1 MSECIFASELG
12 NFSSERGFS
21 MTASMLARLPFI
33 LLLLLWAS
41 SAVSSQLGNGLLG
54 YALYGG
60 SSTPEPPTVQ
70 SVNQVALGL
79 EVTFTP
85 PTDTGGYPVS
95 GYQYSLDETTWFDVP
110 DGVNVFV
117 IPSSLLS
124 PGVTATVYLRSVSA
138 AGASGSNTLQDQSV
152 PVPVPVMPVWLLLLS
167 ILILVTLPR
176 YKRGSYEN

>member
-1 MSECIFASELG
+1 MI
-12 NFSSERGFS
+12 
-21 MTASMLARLPFI
+21 ARST
-33 LLLLLWAS
+33 LLLLILLWTSGA
-41 SAVSSQLGNGLLG
+41 ASSQLGNGLLG

-95 GYQYSLDETTWFDVP
+95 GYQYSLDETTWLDVP

-138 AGASGSNTLQDQSV
+138 AGASGSNTLQDQA
-152 PVPVPVMPVWLLLLS
+152 VPVPVMPMWLLLLS

-176 YKRGSYEN
+176 YTRGSYEN